1 MVVPM
6 FQLLAA
12 LFVAAAMA
20 VVLWPI
26 ACDGRRALYG
36 SLIAAC
42 AVISVGLYRLL
53 GMPEAL
59 TAAPPESLP
68 QTLEDGVQQ
77 LQAALQRDPQRGD
90 GWALLGRSQ
99 LELGQTEQSVSSY
112 QRAVELLPDDAT
124 LLTEAAQA
132 RAQADP
138 QRRFDD
144 TAVEWLQRAR
154 TIAPDAERAGWLLG
168 IAQRQRGDHA
178 GAAQTW
184 ESLLPRID
192 PAAASALREQINIAR
207 QAAGQPPLPVATQPT
222 PAASSANALTV
233 TVALDPDFAA
243 RVRLDPEATVFVIAR
258 APDGPPMPVA
268 VEKHRMADL
277 PLRVVLDDADSPMPT
292 QKLSDLA
299 EVEVLARMSASGSAN
314 RQSNDLESTPVRV
327 RLPANVPVEVV
338 IGAPSP

>member
-1 MVVPM
+1 M

-12 LFVAAAMA
+12 IFVAAAVA

-26 ACDGRRALYG
+26 ARDGRRGLYG

-42 AVISVGLYRLL
+42 AVITVGLYRLL

-59 TAAPPESLP
+59 TAPPQESLP
-68 QTLEDGVQQ
+68 QTLEEGIQQ

-99 LELGQTEQSVSSY
+99 LELGQVEQSRTAY
-112 QRAVELLPDDAT
+112 QRAVELLPDDAA

-138 QRRFDD
+138 KRRFDD
-144 TAVEWLQRAR
+144 TAVAWLERAR
-154 TIAPDAERAGWLLG
+154 ELAPDAERAGWLLG
-168 IAQRQRGDHA
+168 IAQRQRGDNA
-178 GAAQTW
+178 AAAQTW
-184 ESLLPRID
+184 ENLLPRID
-192 PAAASALREQINIAR
+192 PAAATALREQINLAR
-207 QAAGQPPLPVATQPT
+207 QAAGQSPLPAATQST
-222 PAASSANALTV
+222 PAAPSTNALTV

-258 APDGPPMPVA
+258 SPDGPPMPVA

-314 RQSNDLESTPVRV
+314 RQTNDLESTPVRV
-327 RLPANVPVEVV
+327 RLPANAPVEVV
-338 IGAPSP
+338 LGASSP